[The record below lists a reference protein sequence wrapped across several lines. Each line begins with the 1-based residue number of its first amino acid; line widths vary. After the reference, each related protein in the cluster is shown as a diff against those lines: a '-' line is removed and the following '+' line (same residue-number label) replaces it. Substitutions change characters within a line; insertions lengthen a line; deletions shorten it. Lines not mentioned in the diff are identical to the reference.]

1 MWEGMS
7 RVRKGKQPVTVVGSL
22 LLLLPLLA
30 ACGISVS
37 SPAPTA
43 TPTPPTTLNIV
54 AGSEEQLIL
63 NRIVQPWCRTH
74 NVTCNVALKGSVDQ
88 ARLLQARNPNY
99 DVYWFASTV
108 FEQLGD
114 KAHVLRDVK
123 PIFITPLV
131 YAGWRSEMQKL
142 GFLGHSKVSIADIL
156 AAVESHRTR
165 LWLTNPTQSNSGATV
180 YLAFLNYFAGN
191 GPGVALSMSQL
202 DSQPVSTGITR
213 FIAALDRT
221 PPSTGT
227 LMNDCIADPTRCR
240 TLFTYEALVI
250 EKNQQLEA
258 QHHETLYAVY
268 PKESLA
274 IADAPMGF
282 FRRPGAGAVR
292 RESAFRRL
300 QQYLLSPS
308 TQQAVMRLGRRPASS
323 FGLTIPH
330 PDLSVFRPQWGI
342 TANLH
347 QVPLTYPSAQVI
359 EAALNRYQ
367 NTYRAPT
374 DEIICADG
382 SGSMGPNG
390 GWRQL
395 DQAVNT
401 VLVQSNAG
409 KYFLQAHPRDLTT
422 VMVFANG
429 IVGGPWTVAG
439 NNAPQ
444 FTQLYENVHAY
455 APDHHSGT
463 FMYDCLLKAAQAFA
477 ARRGE
482 ARHRLVVVMTDGHSD
497 RQSEAQALSA
507 LQALNVP
514 VVAIPFGSDADTSQL
529 GAVAAATHGALV
541 ARSTDLVS
549 ALREAEG
556 YR

>member
-1 MWEGMS
+1 M
-7 RVRKGKQPVTVVGSL
+7 RKELPLISTALSMVLS
-22 LLLLPLLA
+22 LPLLA
-30 ACGISVS
+30 ACGISFS

-74 NVTCNVALKGSVDQ
+74 SVTCNVTLKGSVDQ
-88 ARLLQARNPNY
+88 ARLLQARDSHY
-99 DVYWFASTV
+99 DAYWFASTV
-108 FEQLGD
+108 FEQIGD
-114 KAHVLRDVK
+114 KAHVLQNVK

-131 YAGWRSEMQKL
+131 YAGWRSEMRRL
-142 GFLGHSKVSIADIL
+142 GFLGQSKVSIADIL
-156 AAVESHRTR
+156 AAVERHRTR
-165 LWLTNPTQSNSGATV
+165 LWLSNPTQSNSGATV

-191 GPGVALSMSQL
+191 GPGVPLTMRQL
-202 DSQPVSTGITR
+202 DSTSVATGITR

-227 LMNDCIADPTRCR
+227 LMNDCIVDPARCR

-258 QHHETLYAVY
+258 QRHETLYAVY

-282 FRRPGAGAVR
+282 LPHQGAGAAR
-292 RESAFRRL
+292 KASAFRQL
-300 QQYLLSPS
+300 QQYLLSSS
-308 TQQAVMRLGRRPASS
+308 TQQAVVHLGRRPASS
-323 FGLTIPH
+323 FGLTISH

-342 TANLH
+342 IANLH
-347 QVPLTYPSAQVI
+347 QSPLTYPSTPVI

-367 NTYRAPT
+367 NTYRPPT
-374 DEIICADG
+374 DEIMCADG

-395 DQAVNT
+395 DRAVNT
-401 VLVQSNAG
+401 VLVQSNAS
-409 KYFLQAHPRDLTT
+409 KYYLQAHPQDLTT
-422 VMVFANG
+422 VMVFAHG
-429 IVGGPWTVAG
+429 IVDGPWTVAG
-439 NNAPQ
+439 NNPAA
-444 FTQLYENVHAY
+444 FTRLYENVHAY

-463 FMYDCLLKAAQAFA
+463 FLYACLLKAAQAFT

-482 ARHRLVVVMTDGHSD
+482 ARRRLVIVMTDGHSD
-497 RQSEAQALSA
+497 RRYASQALAA
-507 LQALNVP
+507 LKALGVP
-514 VVAIPFGSDADTSQL
+514 VVAIPFGRDADTAQL
-529 GAVAAATHGALV
+529 AQVAAATHGVLV
-541 ARSTDLVS
+541 ARNTDLVG